1 MEPGFIC
8 CLLDAARKEGLLG
21 PEMYSVTV
29 FTKKKKK
36 TVISAEKFKI
46 IGKRSFF
53 FLAAVARLGIRLW
66 VLETSLIVTDGIKVK
81 LTYIQF
87 RTFYGF

>member
-1 MEPGFIC
+1 MLPEKKASWVQRCI
-8 CLLDAARKEGLLG
+8 LLQ
-21 PEMYSVTV
+21 YSP
-29 FTKKKKK
+29 KKKKK